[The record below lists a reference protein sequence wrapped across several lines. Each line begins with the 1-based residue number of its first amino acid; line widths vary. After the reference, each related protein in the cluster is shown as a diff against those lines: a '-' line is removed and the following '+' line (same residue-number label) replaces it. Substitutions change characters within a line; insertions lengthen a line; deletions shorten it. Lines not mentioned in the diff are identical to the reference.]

1 MFILCFGSNRNAFY
15 LYMVTSADCSS
26 TPCYA
31 HAWLYKGCGYYVD
44 LSVPCNQSTSCMW
57 KWSPPCDVQGW
68 PGEFFPKWNG
78 NSENLGNLINHQ
90 GMNCLSYAAWWCCR
104 SILVS
109 NARGWTNILNVQ
121 SKFETNNLH
130 WKHLGKTQTYWEHE
144 NRSNGP
150 ASLRSTSI
158 CEVHLLFTLNV
169 LRRRQKFFLSINQAK
184 R

>member
-1 MFILCFGSNRNAFY
+1 M
-15 LYMVTSADCSS
+15 
-26 TPCYA
+26 
-31 HAWLYKGCGYYVD
+31 YVEMEPT
-44 LSVPCNQSTSCMW
+44 VWCTG
-57 KWSPPCDVQGW
+57 VARGI
-68 PGEFFPKWNG
+68 FPKWNG

-109 NARGWTNILNVQ
+109 NARGWTNIFNVQ

-150 ASLRSTSI
+150 ARLRSTRV

-169 LRRRQKFFLSINQAK
+169 LRRRQKFFLSINQAERWK
-184 R
+184 DISTKKANSEFLSSSGCNCHRIHVVLLS